1 MFVGMSSILR
11 VGTAVLGA
19 LLVSSG
25 LQAGIVWQTTE
36 VEYQAKPGEE
46 VIHAAFPFEIE
57 GDAVTIESIRT
68 SCGCTTTK
76 LEKKTYEPGENGVI
90 EAKFE
95 LGSRVGQQQKYIS
108 VQTNDPD
115 VPKQDLKLNVYIP
128 HILKIEPRF
137 VYWNKGMKS
146 YHEQSIDLIP
156 DSDVA
161 VSIVNVTS
169 DQKQLQLRWEA
180 QEDENKYRLYL
191 KPVVPEGEVPF
202 FRAIVKIEIDAPVE
216 LKQRI
221 FHAYA
226 FMKSS

>member
-1 MFVGMSSILR
+1 MFVVMSSILKT
-11 VGTAVLGA
+11 GAFIGVLFI
-19 LLVSSG
+19 SCG
-25 LQAGIVWQTTE
+25 LRAGIVWKTTE
-36 VEYQAKPGEE
+36 VDYQAKPGEE
-46 VIHAAFPFEIE
+46 VIYASFPFQIE

-76 LEKKTYEPGENGVI
+76 LEKKTYEPGEEGVI

-95 LGSRVGQQQKYIS
+95 LGSRVGQQQKYVS
-108 VQTNDPD
+108 VQTNDPNT
-115 VPKQDLKLNVYIP
+115 PKQDLKISVYIP
-128 HILKIEPRF
+128 HVLKIEPRF

-169 DQKQLQLRWEA
+169 DQKQLQLRWEPA
-180 QEDENKYRLYL
+180 EDGSAYRLYM